1 MIGPTTQVET
11 WIAWRI
17 GRPDLFAGV
26 TTPDE
31 RRERVR
37 SAIVNDC
44 LSDAIVGRRPGHP
57 CETWTD
63 LFTRVYGQPLHGA
76 QASTASRAPRRD
88 ATTAKT
94 TTT

>member
-17 GRPDLFAGV
+17 GRPDLFAGI

-37 SAIVNDC
+37 MAILDRGMAE
-44 LSDAIVGRRPGHP
+44 AIAGRREGHP
-57 CETWTD
+57 CETWSA
-63 LFTRVYGQPLHGA
+63 LFTRVYGVPLEA
-76 QASTASRAPRRD
+76 QEVAS
-88 ATTAKT
+88 
-94 TTT
+94 

>member
-37 SAIVNDC
+37 TVILDRGMAEAI
-44 LSDAIVGRRPGHP
+44 AGRREGHP
-57 CETWTD
+57 CETWSA
-63 LFTRVYGQPLHGA
+63 LFTRVYGVPLEA
-76 QASTASRAPRRD
+76 QEVAS
-88 ATTAKT
+88 
-94 TTT
+94 